1 MIVELTSGVLA
12 TLHEDARRAAPEEC
26 CGLLL
31 GRGQRIDEV
40 RAAANLAE
48 NRHVH
53 FEIDPVVLLAAH
65 KEARAGGPEVMGY
78 YHSHPTGICVPSAT
92 DRQHSTGDSRIWAII
107 AESEVAFWRDNAN
120 GFEALPFRIVE

>member
-78 YHSHPTGICVPSAT
+78 YHSHPTRICVPSAT